1 LTSALAS
8 TSSCAVKIGI
18 PTLAESL
25 VASTTSSWFVQLLA
39 LRGTD
44 PNLAA
49 VLGDRVVF
57 SDFPEASTD
66 PHICHEEL
74 EMKKRENVIA
84 K

>member
-1 LTSALAS
+1 
-8 TSSCAVKIGI
+8 
-18 PTLAESL
+18 
-25 VASTTSSWFVQLLA
+25 LA